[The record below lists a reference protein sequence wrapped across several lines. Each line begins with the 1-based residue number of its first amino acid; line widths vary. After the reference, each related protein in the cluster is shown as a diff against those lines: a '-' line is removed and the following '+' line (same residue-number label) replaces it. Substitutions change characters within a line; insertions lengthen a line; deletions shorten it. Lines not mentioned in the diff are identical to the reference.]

1 MKKLAIIISVCFYVG
16 LMPAPV
22 AAQDEIALIMKSSG
36 LVSVSYRGENNHA
49 LVSKG
54 YLIMPEAVLQTGN
67 NGFAVVKFI
76 RSRSIVILRPRSEV
90 ILNASVESKIINESL
105 EMRMGEVLLEIF
117 KPHNHNFDLYSPAG
131 IVSFGQAKSLV
142 ILSKEGD
149 GTALYN
155 VEGKARIAD
164 NNFSTWKDVNSA
176 SSAFATQYGFVQV
189 SKLSQKA
196 LNRLEDIYK
205 STRLLEPGP
214 PMVHNLIIKSS
225 PNGVVEP
232 SGRVVALSGVDV
244 DIKAVPDQD
253 YTFTGWQAVEGNARI
268 MDISSPETKIS
279 VSSNALI
286 KAQFEEI
293 PSVLKIVKTEN
304 GITEPSGDIY
314 VQKGA
319 PVTIRIAPKQG
330 YEFKGFKSGGKV
342 KIEEID
348 PFESSVSLFEKKGM
362 ITPKFVKK
370 SYALTIKKGGHGT
383 VTPAGQLKVNHA
395 DSTGLSAIPDEGY
408 QFIRWEV
415 TSGYAEIAN
424 FSSPS
429 TFIICDSIDA
439 SVQAHYSN
447 NAVEVSI
454 LKHDLAQISPT
465 GNFFVPR
472 NATLNVTVLPQEGY
486 SVSRWVVVRG
496 KGQVLGLENAVV
508 KCKTPFEIKP
518 ILSAKEYNLTLL
530 SDGNGTVMP
539 SGSQKAVHKKPF
551 TIVAKPN
558 AGKHFI
564 RWKLSGGWAEIDDM
578 QKDSTPVYLSKG
590 DAVIQAEF
598 AETICTLS
606 IAATQ
611 GGYTEPVGKINNYE
625 GGDIII
631 QAVPNPKAAFVGWE
645 IMEGEDNI
653 VFSDT
658 LTFPELTVTNTKG
671 NASLKAVFSTETV
684 EMTVL
689 TNGLGTTEPE
699 GKFYAIKE
707 KWNRIKATPNENQ
720 RFVQWTALSGDDVQF
735 KDPLSAETEVFASSD
750 DIVIKALFQASS
762 MADSM
767 EAVSGQGEYTVKII
781 YDQSKGSI
789 STDETL
795 TVRAGVPVVLTATP
809 HKEYYFEQWRTNT
822 GQVNFSNKYDAS
834 TTLVL
839 SRGDAAITPVFLLKS
854 IRTLEIRFKDYENKS
869 RTITSKY
876 R

>member
-1 MKKLAIIISVCFYVG
+1 MKKLAIISACLYIG
-16 LMPAPV
+16 LMHALTV
-22 AAQDEIALIMKSSG
+22 AQDEIALIMKSSG
-36 LVSVSYRGENNHA
+36 LVSVSYKGENKHA

-67 NGFAVVKFI
+67 NGFAVIKYI
-76 RSRSIVILRPRSEV
+76 RSRSLVILRPRSEV
-90 ILNASVESKIINESL
+90 ILNASIEGKIFNESL
-105 EMRMGEVLLEIF
+105 EMRSGEALLEIF
-117 KPHNHNFDLYSPAG
+117 KPRRHSFDLYSPAA

-164 NNFSTWKDVNSA
+164 NNFSTWKDVTSG
-176 SSAFATQYGFVQV
+176 STAFATQYGFVQV
-189 SKLSQKA
+189 SKLSRKA
-196 LNRLEDIYK
+196 LNRLQDIYK
-205 STRLLEPGP
+205 STRLLKPGP
-214 PMVHNLIIKSS
+214 PMVHNLIIKSGS
-225 PNGVVEP
+225 NGVVEP
-232 SGRVVALSGVDV
+232 SGRVVALSGVDI

-253 YTFTGWQAVEGNARI
+253 YTFTGWQVIEGNAHV
-268 MDISSPETKIS
+268 MDIVSPETKIS
-279 VSSNALI
+279 VSSNTLI
-286 KAQFEEI
+286 EAQFEEI
-293 PSVLKIVKTEN
+293 PSFLTIVKTEN

-330 YEFKGFKSGGKV
+330 YEFKGWKSGSNV

-348 PFESSVSLFEKKGM
+348 PFETSVSLFAKRGK
-362 ITPKFVKK
+362 ITPEFVKK
-370 SYALTIKKGGHGT
+370 SYKLTIKKGDNGK
-383 VTPAGQLKVNHA
+383 VTPVGKLNVNHG
-395 DSTGLSAIPDEGY
+395 DSTSLSAVPDKGY
-408 QFIRWEV
+408 RFIRWEI

-424 FSSPS
+424 FFNPK
-429 TFIICDSIDA
+429 TTIICDSIEA
-439 SVQAHYSN
+439 SVQALFSN
-447 NAVEVSI
+447 NAAEISI
-454 LKHDLAQISPT
+454 LKHDLAEISPI
-465 GNFFVPR
+465 GNFFVIR
-472 NATLNVTVLPQEGY
+472 NTLLNVNVQPQEGY
-486 SVSRWVVVRG
+486 MVSRWAVERG
-496 KGQVLGLENAVV
+496 KARVQGLENAMI

-518 ILSAKEYNLTLL
+518 ILSAREYNLTLL
-530 SDGNGTVMP
+530 SDRNGIVTP
-539 SGSQKAVHKKPF
+539 AGSQKAVHKKPF

-578 QKDSTPVYLSKG
+578 QKDSTRIYLSKG

-645 IMEGEDNI
+645 IVEGEDNI

-658 LTFPELTVTNTKG
+658 LTVAELTVTNTKG
-671 NASLKAVFSTETV
+671 SASLKAVFSTETV
-684 EMTVL
+684 EMSVL

-707 KWNRIKATPNENQ
+707 KWNQIKATPNENQ

-735 KDPLSAETEVFASSD
+735 KDPLSAETEVFAGSE

-762 MADSM
+762 LADSM
-767 EAVSGQGEYTVKII
+767 EDVSGQGEYTVKII

-789 STDETL
+789 NTDETL
-795 TVRAGVPVVLTATP
+795 TIKAGVPVVITATP
-809 HKEYYFEQWRTNT
+809 HKEYYFDQWRTNE
-822 GQVNFSNKYDAS
+822 GSVSFSNKYDA
-834 TTLVL
+834 TATLVVNK
-839 SRGDAAITPVFLLKS
+839 GDAVITPVFLLKS
-854 IRTLEIRFKDYENKS
+854 MHTLEIRFKDYENRSKS
-869 RTITSKY
+869 IMSTY